1 MPYMEDSGSGHAS
14 DSVFIETSSSIDHM
28 LANPYLKLL
37 LKLILLLHP
46 VLLIQLMNKLLPQ
59 GEVLEAQGEHPL
71 YVLGKSLPT
80 VLG

>member
-1 MPYMEDSGSGHAS
+1 
-14 DSVFIETSSSIDHM
+14 M

-80 VLG
+80 VPGVTNVTDTPTYRQTLFVSCMPNIVLD